1 MNQLWPRLS
10 TPHARAAFAELASAS
25 ITELAQQASPRHP
38 RMTFAATGG
47 ARVSEEVVKGLA
59 NSIREVAVEY
69 GYPAKG
75 TDDQRVLFDRAA
87 AEVVFQQMEITTVE
101 AANRGVW
108 SMLAVVVLPDVT
120 CWRFERTNLERWVA
134 SDLTRHMFSRLWWQ
148 ALTFGV
154 PGPAGIDFSLLR
166 QLTESD
172 LNQITERRSIAG
184 NRRLAQSLAR
194 LVIDTPGSS
203 RLLLRDLTPRL
214 RRRLAFVDFSALDDQ
229 QIGDQ
234 LRSMLA

>member
-10 TPHARAAFAELASAS
+10 APYARAAFADLANAS
-25 ITELAQQASPRHP
+25 VTELAQHANMRHP

-47 ARVSEEVVKGLA
+47 TRVGDEVVSNLA
-59 NSIREVAVEY
+59 DAVREVAVEY
-69 GYPAKG
+69 GYPTRG
-75 TDDQRVLFDRAA
+75 TDEQRVLFDRAA
-87 AEVVFQQMEITTVE
+87 AEVVFQRMAVTTVE

-148 ALTFGV
+148 ALTFGIFEAT
-154 PGPAGIDFSLLR
+154 GSDFSLLR
-166 QLTESD
+166 RLTESD

-194 LVIDTPGSS
+194 LVIQSPGSS
-203 RLLLRDLTPRL
+203 RVLLRDLTPKL
-214 RRRLAFVDFSALDDQ
+214 RRRLAFVDFSTLEDQ
-229 QIGDQ
+229 QIDDQ